1 MAEKKMTKR
10 DFYNAFLK
18 IEEIKNNP
26 DYVAF
31 CEHEIELLEKKNS
44 AEKKPTATQKENAN
58 LKTAI
63 VTNMAPNRLYTITEM
78 IKEFPELSDL
88 TNQKVSAII
97 RQLKDEG
104 KVEKIEDKRK
114 SYFRVVVEA

>member
-1 MAEKKMTKR
+1 MADKKMTKR

-18 IEEIKNNP
+18 IEEIKRNP

-44 AEKKPTATQKENAN
+44 AEKKPTATQKANAD
-58 LKTAI
+58 LKVAI

-114 SYFRVVVEA
+114 SFFRVVVEA

>member
-58 LKTAI
+58 LKIAI

-114 SYFRVVVEA
+114 SFFRVIVEG

>member
-58 LKTAI
+58 LKIAI

>member
-10 DFYNAFLK
+10 DYYNAFLK

-58 LKTAI
+58 LKIAI

>member
-1 MAEKKMTKR
+1 MTKR

-18 IEEIKNNP
+18 IEEIKRNP

-44 AEKKPTATQKENAN
+44 AEKKPTATQKANAD
-58 LKTAI
+58 LKVAI

-114 SYFRVVVEA
+114 SFFRVVVEA